1 MHASRA
7 AGSGSS
13 SAIAEL
19 QAAAAARER
28 EIILKAAIKKEE
40 ERLRVLVSETDA
52 AWAAEG
58 LAREQADQ
66 AMLAAA
72 ESDAAYRRE
81 RFVNSKLSFG
91 SFLS

>member
-1 MHASRA
+1 M
-7 AGSGSS
+7 
-13 SAIAEL
+13 
-19 QAAAAARER
+19 
-28 EIILKAAIKKEE
+28 
-40 ERLRVLVSETDA
+40 SETDA

-72 ESDAAYRRE
+72 ESEAAYRRE